1 MRDLDKAL
9 ADILTIRAQLAAGT
23 AFQGYGPGAVG
34 ATGLLALVATGVQHA
49 RLGAAAAPLS
59 FFGFWIAVAVVA
71 VGIIGTEMVARTWR
85 QHSGLADEMLRHAAE
100 QMLPAGV
107 VGALLLGILWRFA
120 PDELWLLPGLWQIL
134 VGLGIFASLRILPR
148 SMGIAAGFYV
158 LAGLVVVALAA
169 QTRTLSPLA
178 MGLPFAAGQLLVAA
192 ILHLASDT
200 AHDAPHDAA

>member
-9 ADILTIRAQLAAGT
+9 ADILAIRSQLAAGT
-23 AFQGYGPGAVG
+23 AFQGYGPGAVA
-34 ATGLLALVATGVQHA
+34 ATGLLALAATGLQHL
-49 RLGAAAAPLS
+49 RLGAAAAPLP

-71 VGIIGTEMVARTWR
+71 AGIIGMEMVARTRR

-107 VGALLLGILWRFA
+107 VGALLLAILWRFA

-148 SMGIAAGFYV
+148 SMAIAAGFYII
-158 LAGLVVVALAA
+158 AGLVVLALAA
-169 QTRTLSPLA
+169 QTRALSPLA
-178 MGLPFAAGQLLVAA
+178 MGLPFTAGQFLVAA
-192 ILHLASDT
+192 ILHFASDT
-200 AHDAPHDAA
+200 SHDPA